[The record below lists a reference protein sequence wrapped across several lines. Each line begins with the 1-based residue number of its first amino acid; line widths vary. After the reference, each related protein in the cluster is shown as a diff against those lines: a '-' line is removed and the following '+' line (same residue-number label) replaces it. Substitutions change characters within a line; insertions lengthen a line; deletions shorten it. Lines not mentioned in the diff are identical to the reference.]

1 MKTRIP
7 KIIHYCWF
15 GGKEKPEAALKCIES
30 WRKYFPDY
38 EIREWNESNYDVFK
52 ASYSGE
58 AYLAGKYAF
67 VSDFARFDILFR
79 YGGIYFD
86 TDVEVIRPFADILQN
101 NAFTGMEEAGRIN
114 PGLGIGAIANFAL
127 IGEIAS
133 HYSSLYF
140 IKKDGSCNLQTVV
153 EYTSS
158 ILKKKGLKNSDAIQ
172 NIQGLRIYPSEFFS
186 PKSNVTGLL
195 KITGNTRSIHHYNG
209 SWIPGNAQ
217 SYYAFKRFLCR
228 KLGRRFGTVFA
239 FPALVLL
246 ETRNNGIR
254 KGITVILAKLKRK
267 YN

>member
-1 MKTRIP
+1 MQTRIP

-15 GGKEKPEAALKCIES
+15 GGKEKPESALKYIES

-52 ASYSGE
+52 AAYSGE

-67 VSDFARFDILFR
+67 VSDYARFDILFHH
-79 YGGIYFD
+79 GGIYFD
-86 TDVEVIRPFADILQN
+86 IDVEVIRPFADILQN
-101 NAFTGMEEAGRIN
+101 SAFAGMEGAGRIN
-114 PGLGIGAIANFAL
+114 PGLGIGAIKDFTL
-127 IGEIAS
+127 MGEIAS
-133 HYSSLYF
+133 YYSSLRF
-140 IKKDGSCNLQTVV
+140 INKEGSCNLQTVV
-153 EYTSS
+153 EYISF
-158 ILKKKGLKNSDAIQ
+158 ILKKKGLKNNDTIQ

-209 SWIPGNAQ
+209 SWVPGNALG
-217 SYYAFKRFLCR
+217 YYAAKRFLCR
-228 KLGRRFGTVFA
+228 KFGRRLGTVFA

-254 KGITVILAKLKRK
+254 KGIAVILAKLRRK
-267 YN
+267 